1 MLEQECFKLQL
12 TKNFRPADF
21 REAIR
26 VRMLS
31 AGCDSVKTTFLLTDT
46 QIMHESFLEDINNI
60 LNTGEI
66 TNLY

>member
-1 MLEQECFKLQL
+1 MLIGVSGSGKQSLTILASKMLEQECFKLQL
-12 TKNFRPADF
+12 TKNFRPLDF

-46 QIMHESFLEDINNI
+46 
-60 LNTGEI
+60 
-66 TNLY
+66 